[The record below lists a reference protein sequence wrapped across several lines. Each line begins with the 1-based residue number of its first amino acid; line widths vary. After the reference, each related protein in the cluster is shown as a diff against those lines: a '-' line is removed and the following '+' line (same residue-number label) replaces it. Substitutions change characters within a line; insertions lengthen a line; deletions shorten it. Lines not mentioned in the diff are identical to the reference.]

1 MESRSRSA
9 PRHDK
14 NRYAIFI
21 CFDSEPQKIRAR
33 LSRREDV
40 FDDDTVELMLDT
52 FHDHRRAYA
61 FFSNALAVQAD
72 ALWTEGQEWDF
83 SFDTVFNTEAKLTP
97 EGFVVKMAIPFRS
110 SVRLQRSADLGNPA
124 GPGRSA

>member
-1 MESRSRSA
+1 
-9 PRHDK
+9 PRK
-14 NRYAIFI
+14 V
-21 CFDSEPQKIRAR
+21 RAR

-40 FDDDTVELMLDT
+40 FDDDPVELMLDT

-83 SFDTVFNTEAKLTP
+83 SFDTVFNTEAKLTA

-110 SVRLQRSADLGNPA
+110 LRCPSNDPHS
-124 GPGRSA
+124 PGILLDR